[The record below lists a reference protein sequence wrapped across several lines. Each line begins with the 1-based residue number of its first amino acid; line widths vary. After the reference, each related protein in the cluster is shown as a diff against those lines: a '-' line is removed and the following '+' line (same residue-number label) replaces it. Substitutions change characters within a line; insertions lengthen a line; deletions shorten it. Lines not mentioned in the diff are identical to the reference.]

1 MPPLHNRYSILSDS
15 ALSEI
20 KSDSEDNTLELC
32 SIPKKQQ
39 QAQRRKADKVQSAKK
54 YQVKLHNERRC
65 SVSIIGDSILKHI
78 DGLKVHKSL
87 KRKHKVTVKAFGGS
101 TIKNLEHYTKPPL
114 ERNSGLAIL
123 HIGTNEIKSNKSPS
137 EIASNIHELAK

>member
-32 SIPKKQQ
+32 SIPTKQQ
-39 QAQRRKADKVQSAKK
+39 QAQRKKTDKVQSAKK
-54 YQVKLHNERRC
+54 YQDKLQNERRC
-65 SVSIIGDSILKHI
+65 SVSIIGDSIPKHS
-78 DGLKVHKSL
+78 DGLTMHKSL
-87 KRKHKVTVKAFGGS
+87 KRKHKFTVKTFGGS
-101 TIKNLEHYTKPPL
+101 TIENMEHYSKPPL
-114 ERNSGLAIL
+114 ERSPELVIF
-123 HIGTNEIKSNKSPS
+123 HIGTNDTKSNKSPL